1 MDKFLSAITN
11 PIRET
16 MMKSVKSLVLA
27 VSIFAAAVAV
37 PAFAGS
43 DPETVALFKGAGRSS
58 DYFNTAYGY
67 AVFPNIGKA
76 GIVVGGARGEGH
88 VYVHGSRT
96 GATVM
101 NQLSVGFQLGG
112 EEYSEI
118 IFFKDK
124 SAYENFTSGNFEF
137 DANASVTAIT
147 ANASASAGTTGAQG
161 SASGGE
167 HDAAT
172 GGGYYKGMAVFT
184 VAKGGLMYAATVAGQ
199 KFEFTPGK

>member
-1 MDKFLSAITN
+1 MNSVQRLILSA
-11 PIRET
+11 
-16 MMKSVKSLVLA
+16 
-27 VSIFAAAVAV
+27 SIFAAAIAA
-37 PAFAGS
+37 PAFAGE
-43 DPETVALFKGAGRSS
+43 DTDTINLFKKAGRSS
-58 DYFNTAYGY
+58 EYFNTAYGY

-88 VYVHGSRT
+88 TYVHGSRT
-96 GATVM
+96 GDTVM
-101 NQLSVGFQLGG
+101 NQLSIGFQLGG
-112 EEYSEI
+112 EDYSEV

-124 SAYENFTSGNFEF
+124 GAYESFTSGNFEF

-147 ANASASAGTTGAQG
+147 ANASASAGTTGAEG

-199 KFEFTPGK
+199 KFEWTAGK